1 MVRTA
6 VRGFRLVV
14 FSLLLL
20 CVAPMGAFADAPT
33 GGATYAPPPPP
44 PPDPSTV
51 PLGQPQPIVPGVQAV
66 LLPDGTAAAPA
77 DAPPQV
83 QNAIWAANT
92 IQTLPYKYG
101 GGHKSFI
108 SRRGYD
114 CSGTVSFALNAAALL
129 KRPLDSSS
137 FMRWGAKGPGRVV
150 HGLHEPRSRVRRDR
164 RPAARHELGR
174 RRWRQGPAL
183 ARQGPPVG
191 GLQDPPPARLLERP
205 SVRGQGRG
213 ARRSGR
219 RPRAR
224 LPSANVNGGWVGSGC
239 EPPRRHECPSSGRY
253 APSS

>member
-114 CSGTVSFALNAAALL
+114 CSGTVSFALDAAGLL

-137 FMRWGAKGPGRVV
+137 FMRWGAKGPGQWFTIYTNPGHAYVV
-150 HGLHEPRSRVRRDR
+150 IAGLRLDTSSAGAGGGKGP
-164 RPAARHELGR
+164 
-174 RRWRQGPAL
+174 RWRAKG
-183 ARQGPPVG
+183 
-191 GLQDPPPARLLERP
+191 RP
-205 SVRGQGRG
+205 SAGYKIRHPRGF
-213 ARRSGR
+213 
-219 RPRAR
+219 
-224 LPSANVNGGWVGSGC
+224 
-239 EPPRRHECPSSGRY
+239 
-253 APSS
+253 